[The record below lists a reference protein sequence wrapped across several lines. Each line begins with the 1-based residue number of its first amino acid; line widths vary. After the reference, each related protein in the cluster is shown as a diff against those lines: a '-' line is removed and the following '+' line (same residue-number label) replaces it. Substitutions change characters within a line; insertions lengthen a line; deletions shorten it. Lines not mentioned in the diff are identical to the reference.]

1 MKKIRICIV
10 LCLAM
15 IGASAQQ
22 IYKDGTQP
30 GKQSCIPFVL
40 PKSLLK
46 FQVTQQKIAIT
57 PGPFFDRR
65 KIKSLIEEGRLSIPF
80 EDKLTELEAIYR
92 IKRDSSLVLYKLKEA
107 GISQSA
113 IPDESKS
120 FWIEVGKK
128 WNKERSINVEYGEGQ
143 VVKSF
148 VGENADKT
156 VSIVLAGLKSVG
168 SIVGAVLGFGFKDLS
183 KGNKFVEMIDQYP
196 SAFDSVWA
204 AANLIELKIN
214 TDFVDRNSNINPEVF
229 KEQLRILEA
238 KRNSLL
244 ALITFTVEKEDQS
257 AMFNWEPANAPGTPV
272 NLFYYSEK
280 EGVRLDSTI
289 IANSYNSFV
298 NKGFKIINPTAEMT
312 KEAVALHVR
321 PRGKAGASSDPGE
334 QDGYAYNVPLFA
346 VFDMKQGS
354 KLLGSATFAIPQY
367 GHVRYLPKKTNSMD
381 VKLDPVTGALLSIK
395 SKNNSIDPGT
405 IEKVGSLS
413 ESLDKFKGKSELE
426 LLTEQR
432 QILEEKKK
440 IQDLQKEV
448 LE

>member
-1 MKKIRICIV
+1 MKKICICIV
-10 LCLAM
+10 LCLVVF
-15 IGASAQQ
+15 GASAQR
-22 IYKDGTQP
+22 IYKDGDQP

-40 PKSLLK
+40 PKTLLK
-46 FQVTQQKIAIT
+46 IQVTQQTIAIK
-57 PGPFFDRR
+57 PGPFFDRN
-65 KIKSLIEEGRLSIPF
+65 KIERLIEEGRLSIPF
-80 EDKLTELEAIYR
+80 EDKLVQLEAISN
-92 IKRDSSLVLYKLKEA
+92 INRDSSLVLYKLKEA
-107 GISQSA
+107 GINQSA
-113 IPDESKS
+113 IPDESKAY
-120 FWIEVGKK
+120 WIEFGKK
-128 WNKERSINVEYGEGQ
+128 WNKERSINIEYGEGQ
-143 VVKSF
+143 VAKSF

-156 VSIVLAGLKSVG
+156 VSILIAGLKSLAGVA
-168 SIVGAVLGFGFKDLS
+168 GAVVGLGFKDI
-183 KGNKFVEMIDQYP
+183 KDDKFVETIDRNP
-196 SAFDSVWA
+196 SPFDSVWA

-214 TDFVDRNSNINPEVF
+214 TEFVDRNSNINPEVF

-244 ALITFTVEKEDQS
+244 ALITFTVEKEDQV
-257 AMFNWEPANAPGTPV
+257 AMFNWEPDPAPGDPV
-272 NLFYYSEK
+272 NLFYFSEK

-289 IANSYNSFV
+289 IANSYHSFV
-298 NKGFKIINPTAEMT
+298 NKGFKIITSTSAIE
-312 KEAVALHVR
+312 KETVALHVR
-321 PRGKAGASSDPGE
+321 PRGKAGKSSDPGE

-367 GHVRYLPKKTNSMD
+367 GYVRYLPKKTNSME

-395 SKNNSIDPGT
+395 AKANSLDPGT

-440 IQDLQKEV
+440 IQDLQKDGVE
-448 LE
+448 